1 MAKDEQKPPTPA
13 EAAPAQTAPGLTRD
27 DLLAVVRE
35 LVAGNRLDASAIAEV
50 ATKAG
55 ADVFE
60 KLSGQWWDVRQYPGI
75 SAFNP
80 LGEKNHPRPE
90 LVGKVFWLGYLLHK
104 DELTKAEID
113 YINQLQ
119 PGLYHNGTW
128 TVMNLRPGVA
138 NTQELLVLFPCKDPD
153 VRANLPR
160 SMTEMLREMVEGVP
174 ALV

>member
-1 MAKDEQKPPTPA
+1 MAKDEQKAPPTQETPV
-13 EAAPAQTAPGLTRD
+13 PTAPGLTRD

-75 SAFNP
+75 SVFNP
-80 LGEKNHPRPE
+80 LGEKNHPRRE

-104 DELTKAEID
+104 DELTAPEIELV
-113 YINQLQ
+113 NQLQ
-119 PGLYHNGTW
+119 PGIYHNGSW
-128 TVMNLRPGVA
+128 SVINLRPGVA

-153 VRANLPR
+153 ARANLPR

>member
-1 MAKDEQKPPTPA
+1 MAKDEQKAPPTQETPA
-13 EAAPAQTAPGLTRD
+13 PTAPGLTRD

-35 LVAGNRLDASAIAEV
+35 LVSAGRLDAAAIAEV

-75 SAFNP
+75 SVFNP
-80 LGEKNHPRPE
+80 LGEKNAPRPE

-104 DELTKAEID
+104 DELTAPEIELV
-113 YINQLQ
+113 NQLQ
-119 PGLYHNGTW
+119 PGIYHNGSW
-128 TVMNLRPGVA
+128 SVVNLRPGVA

-153 VRANLPR
+153 ARANLPR

>member
-1 MAKDEQKPPTPA
+1 MAKDEQKPTPPA
-13 EAAPAQTAPGLTRD
+13 EQPAQSAPITIN
-27 DLLAVVRE
+27 DLLALVRE
-35 LVAGNRLDASAIAEV
+35 MVSANRMDAAAVAEV

-60 KLSGQWWDVRQYPGI
+60 KLSGQWWDIGKYPGV
-75 SAFNP
+75 SVFNP
-80 LGEKNHPRPE
+80 LGEKHTPRPE
-90 LVGKVFWLGYLLHK
+90 LVGHVFWLGYLLHK

-113 YINQLQ
+113 LVNQLR
-119 PGLYHNGTW
+119 PGLYHNGQW
-128 TVMNLRPGVA
+128 MVMNLRPGVA

-174 ALV
+174 ALI

>member
-1 MAKDEQKPPTPA
+1 MAKDEQKPPTTQETPA
-13 EAAPAQTAPGLTRD
+13 LTAPGLTRD

-60 KLSGQWWDVRQYPGI
+60 KLSGQWWDIGKYPGI

-90 LVGKVFWLGYLLHK
+90 LVGKVFWLGYLLNK
-104 DELTKAEID
+104 NELTKAEID
-113 YINQLQ
+113 YVNQLQ
-119 PGLYHNGTW
+119 PGLYHDGHW
-128 TVMNLRPGVA
+128 TVMNLRPGVS

-153 VRANLPR
+153 ARANLPR

-174 ALV
+174 ALI